1 MYSLH
6 LGIFVNILPSI
17 SGNAAVVT
25 WFIIVAPRLPFPY
38 QIVLCLAVA
47 EFKKR
52 NQQVYLV
59 NNCDGLSEV
68 SKQRIESRG
77 CNQF

>member
-1 MYSLH
+1 MYTLH
-6 LGIFVNILPSI
+6 LGIFANILPPI
-17 SGNAAVVT
+17 SGNTTMVT
-25 WFIIVAPRLPFPY
+25 WFIVVASRLPFPY